1 MPGNISVI
9 LPCDVGGPTW
19 QNMCIEHGHWRM
31 VRQPG
36 AVSAAVRAQV
46 SFITLDLRPD
56 KDASIV
62 KSVAISFE
70 TRGVWIFCCFI
81 IFCNRIFCLVS
92 FDAERVRFIL
102 FSNTYFNIFFHQGV
116 YYSASTL
123 ATPHSPPW
131 TDQLV
136 PIFKWSGCSLGEVR
150 WGSDTFYSIYL
161 RVFDSEINLNSHKY
175 LSSQST
181 K

>member
-102 FSNTYFNIFFHQGV
+102 FSNTYFNIFFHKGV
-116 YYSASTL
+116 YYSAL
-123 ATPHSPPW
+123 LPLP
-131 TDQLV
+131 V
-136 PIFKWSGCSLGEVR
+136 SLDRPVV
-150 WGSDTFYSIYL
+150 SIYL
-161 RVFDSEINLNSHKY
+161 NDVGVPWVRLWHFLLDLSESF
-175 LSSQST
+175 
-181 K
+181 